1 MVLASAVM
9 RGSLPWTSNILIVF
23 RGEGEC
29 LLIVSALARTMAIGD
44 CNGYAKIKG
53 KPKMSTLCMYGS
65 YFVLQCHPHARG
77 FCACRHN
84 VAMPLEI
91 VISRS
96 RGLEVVIA
104 FHLRFQ
110 GFTVACAGRPEL
122 GPGDENEAAAGT
134 RSSVPRPNRF
144 VIESKVFIHRLTTG

>member
-1 MVLASAVM
+1 MPL
-9 RGSLPWTSNILIVF
+9 
-23 RGEGEC
+23 
-29 LLIVSALARTMAIGD
+29 VSALSRTMAIGD

-53 KPKMSTLCMYGS
+53 KPKMSTFCMYGS
-65 YFVLQCHPHARG
+65 YSVLQCHPHARG

-84 VAMPLEI
+84 VAVPLEI

-122 GPGDENEAAAGT
+122 GPGDEDEAAAGT
-134 RSSVPRPNRF
+134 RSSVSRLNRF
-144 VIESKVFIHRLTTG
+144 VIQRGSTCRRLS